1 MKINYFRSLWG
12 AHLPSHEENIAAT
25 REAGFDGI
33 EYIALPD
40 DAERRAFGE
49 QLKIHDLDF
58 ILQLGTG
65 AGTGPAIGPE
75 TPDEHMQ
82 SLENEYSSG
91 LDLNPLFA
99 NAHSGRDIFSP
110 EDNLRIIEKGMQ
122 LEITHGLDLLHETH
136 RGRAT
141 STLPATRELIRQR
154 PDLKLTADFSHWTCA
169 HESMLED
176 QQEAMTEI
184 LPRVHH
190 IHARVG
196 NAQSPQVSD
205 PRLPE
210 HQDALETHLA
220 WWKEAIRHRKE
231 AGAESTTVTVEFGPP
246 PYFPGDYSAEKLWDI
261 NRWMFDYLKNQLG

>member
-1 MKINYFRSLWG
+1 MNIRYFRSLWG
-12 AHLPSHEENIAAT
+12 AHLSSHEANITAT

-49 QLKIHDLDF
+49 HLRANELAF

-75 TPDEHMQ
+75 TPADHLQ
-82 SLENEYSSG
+82 SLEHEYMLG

-99 NAHSGRDIFSP
+99 NAHSGRDIFSST
-110 EDNLRIIEKGMQ
+110 DNLSIIEKGIQ
-122 LEITHGLDLLHETH
+122 LEQSHGLPLLHETH

-141 STLPATRELIRQR
+141 STLPTTLELVRKQ
-154 PDLKLTADFSHWTCA
+154 PVLKLTADFSHWTCT
-169 HESMLED
+169 HESMLQD
-176 QQEAMTEI
+176 QTESMAEV
-184 LPRVHH
+184 LHHVHH

-196 NAQSPQVSD
+196 NEQSPQVSD

-210 HQDALETHLA
+210 NKEVLETHLA
-220 WWKEAIRHRKE
+220 WWQEAIRHRRE
-231 AGAESTTVTVEFGPP
+231 AEAELITVTVEFGPP
-246 PYFPGDYSAEKLWDI
+246 PYFSSDYSAEKLWEI
-261 NRWMFDYLKNQLG
+261 NCWMLNYLKNEL